1 MEGTRCT
8 EAFAELNPC
17 DVTDSM
23 VIELENVFSH
33 GEYCTTKVMKF
44 QFPLIQ
50 DGTGGSTSSAARVY
64 PTLKNPVRATGTGG
78 TFAWIDNP
86 QAARVA
92 EEYTYYR
99 PIGMGC
105 RVVPTNSAEQDG
117 GTIYI
122 GSSLPVDDVANT
134 FPVDTVVNRVR
145 DSPQQPSPT
154 TLTQQKG
161 YITMPYRSGGEGVCR
176 MAPFT
181 RIVAGGGYVYGNPDQ
196 MSSTPQLFQSH
207 WNKHEF
213 RMTREDPSTAYPI
226 NPSTNATVGPALF
239 NNIGDSQMP
248 HLDIVLSGLDAS
260 SVDRTV
266 ANVEMTLIIC
276 VICRDKSSTGRPERP
291 TYLGAALAPGDM
303 GSGRARDVAVV
314 TTLRQF
320 AEQQVAKARNALSV
334 GGKVAQILA
343 PIAGMIGG
351 PAASAAVSGFGTAVR
366 GLGNVGIQNSS
377 AVIGSFFRG

>member
-1 MEGTRCT
+1 MEGTRCS
-8 EAFAELNPC
+8 ESFAELNPC

-23 VIELENVFSH
+23 IVDVDSPFSH
-33 GEYCTTKVMKF
+33 AEYCTTKVIKF
-44 QFPLIQ
+44 QFPMTQ
-50 DGTGGSTSSAARVY
+50 DGTGNATQCAARVY
-64 PTLKNPVRATGTGG
+64 PTLKNPVRATGAAG
-78 TFAWIDNP
+78 TFGWIDNP
-86 QAARVA
+86 QASRVA

-105 RVVPTNSAEQDG
+105 RIVPTNSAEQDG
-117 GTIYI
+117 GTIYV
-122 GSSLPVDDVANT
+122 GSSLPVDDESIT
-134 FPVDTVVNRVR
+134 WPLDTVVNRVR
-145 DSPQQPSPT
+145 DSPSQPNPT

-161 YITMPYRSGGEGVCR
+161 YVTMPYRAGGEGVCR

-181 RIVAGGGYVYGNPDQ
+181 RMLAGGAFVYGDPDQ
-196 MSSTPQLFQSH
+196 IDTRNQLFQYH
-207 WNKHEF
+207 WNRHEF

-226 NPSTNATVGPALF
+226 SPSTDATVGPALA
-239 NNIGDSQMP
+239 NNVGDSMMP

-260 SVDRTV
+260 TVDRTV

-276 VICRDKSSTGRPERP
+276 VICRDKSSSGRPERP
-291 TYLGAALAPGDM
+291 VYLGAALAPGDM
-303 GSGRARDVAVV
+303 GNGRARDVAVV

-343 PIAGMIGG
+343 PIAGMLGG
-351 PAASAAVSGFGTAVR
+351 PAAGAAVAGFGTTVR
-366 GLGNVGIQNSS
+366 GLANVGVQNSS